1 MARWILLFLA
11 LAGLALAFTTKS
23 PSLLGVGILLIL
35 VGSFGFV
42 VSLANARISANA
54 RPETAMASAEDLMA
68 LRRQRA
74 MPPRPA
80 QPPLPQRSD
89 PPQ

>member
-1 MARWILLFLA
+1 MARWILLLLA
-11 LAGLALAFTTKS
+11 LAGLALTFTTKS
-23 PSLLGVGILLIL
+23 SGLLGIGILLIL

-42 VSLANARISANA
+42 VSLASARISASA

-68 LRRQRA
+68 LRRSRTV
-74 MPPRPA
+74 PPRPA